1 MSTMLKFLQKYRGIL
16 RKFKPAY
23 VIYNVLKAGKLKNN
37 KALYQK
43 YGIEKSVFA
52 PISHKDIKFP
62 DNDMPWL
69 DKPEAK
75 ELLANHPQTK
85 TFHPSI
91 QNQFH
96 QWIDK
101 GYIILENYFSKKQI
115 DETYAEVEML
125 FKQQIIEYNY
135 TGGRIMDA
143 FRQSAKVN
151 AMMRD
156 KELLRLISFLLG
168 KETDLFQ
175 TINFFEGS
183 EQNPHSDF
191 IHMSTEP
198 KGYLVGVWVALEDID
213 TDAGPVYYYPG
224 SHRLPYVFNE
234 DFETGNTALWLGE
247 NNYTN
252 YEIKIQELIK
262 LHKLQPVEF
271 TAKKGDVL
279 IWHANLIHGGKKI
292 NRKGATRKSLV
303 GHYFSKGVLC
313 YHEIT
318 ERPAIIE

>member
-1 MSTMLKFLQKYRGIL
+1 MNKLIQKYRGIF
-16 RKFKPAY
+16 RKFKPSY
-23 VIYNVLKAGKLKNN
+23 VLYNLWKINKLKHN
-37 KALYQK
+37 KILYKK
-43 YGIEKSVFA
+43 YGIDKS
-52 PISHKDIKFP
+52 IYSSLSHKDIKIP
-62 DNDMPWL
+62 ATEIPWL
-69 DKPEAK
+69 DKYDAK
-75 ELLANHPQTK
+75 EKLAEHPATS
-85 TFHPSI
+85 TFPESI

-101 GYIILENYFSKKQI
+101 GYIVLEKYFSEQQV
-115 DETYAEVEML
+115 DETYKEVESL
-125 FKQQIIEYNY
+125 FKQQKIDYNY

-143 FRQSAKVN
+143 FRYSEKVN
-151 AMMRD
+151 IMMRD

-183 EQNPHSDF
+183 QQNPHSDF

-234 DFETGNTALWLGE
+234 DFETGNTSLWLGA

-252 YEIKIQELIK
+252 YEIKIQQLIK
-262 LHKLQPVEF
+262 EHNLQPVEF

>member
-1 MSTMLKFLQKYRGIL
+1 MSKLIQKYRGIL

-23 VIYNVLKAGKLKNN
+23 VLYNLSQTEKLKKN
-37 KALYQK
+37 KALYEK
-43 YGIEKSVFA
+43 YGIDKS
-52 PISHKDIKFP
+52 IYGSLSHKDIKIP
-62 DNDMPWL
+62 DSEMPWL
-69 DKPEAK
+69 DKADAK
-75 ELLANHPQTK
+75 EQLVKHPDTK
-85 TFHPSI
+85 TFPDSI
-91 QNQFH
+91 QNQFN
-96 QWIDK
+96 QWVDN
-101 GYIILENYFSKKQI
+101 GYVLLENYFSEKQI
-115 DETYAEVEML
+115 DETYAEVESL
-125 FKQQIIEYNY
+125 FKQQIIDYNY

-143 FRQSAKVN
+143 FRKSAKVN

-156 KELLRLISFLLG
+156 KELVRLISFLLG

-175 TINFFEGS
+175 TIIFFEGS
-183 EQNPHSDF
+183 QQNPHSDF

-198 KGYLVGVWVALEDID
+198 KGYLVGVWIALEDID

-224 SHRLPYVFNE
+224 SHRLPYIFNE
-234 DFETGNTALWLGE
+234 DFETGNTSLWLGDL
-247 NNYTN
+247 NYTT

-262 LHKLQPVEF
+262 EHNLQPVEF

>member
-1 MSTMLKFLQKYRGIL
+1 MIKFIQKYKGIL

-23 VIYNVLKAGKLKNN
+23 VLYNLFQRDKLLKN
-37 KALYQK
+37 KSLYKK
-43 YGIEKSVFA
+43 YGIKKSIYGS
-52 PISHKDIKFP
+52 ISHKDIKIT
-62 DNDMPWL
+62 DSEIPWL
-69 DKPEAK
+69 DRPNAK
-75 ELLANHPQTK
+75 ELLARNEEK
-85 TFHPSI
+85 NTFTIAI
-91 QNQFH
+91 QKQFE
-96 QWIDK
+96 QWIDD
-101 GYIILENYFSKKQI
+101 GYIVLEKFFSEKQI
-115 DETYAEVEML
+115 DETCAEIELL
-125 FKQQIIEYNY
+125 FKQQIIDYNY

-143 FRQSAKVN
+143 FRKSNKVN
-151 AMMRD
+151 EMMRD

-183 EQNPHSDF
+183 QQNPHSDF
-191 IHMSTEP
+191 IHMTTEP

-213 TDAGPVYYYPG
+213 TDAGPVYYYPR
-224 SHRLPYVFNE
+224 SHRLPYIFNE
-234 DFETGNTALWLGE
+234 DFESGNTALWLGKL
-247 NNYTN
+247 NYTN
-252 YEIKIQELIK
+252 YEIKIQDLIK
-262 LHKLQPVEF
+262 EHNLKPVEF

-318 ERPAIIE
+318 ERPAIIY

>member
-1 MSTMLKFLQKYRGIL
+1 MLNFLQKYRGIL

-23 VIYNVLKAGKLKNN
+23 VLYNLTQLDKLKNN
-37 KALYQK
+37 KPLYKK
-43 YGIEKSVFA
+43 YGIDKSIYS
-52 PISHKDIKFP
+52 PLSHKDIKIP
-62 DNDMPWL
+62 DTDIPWL
-69 DKPEAK
+69 DKPNAK
-75 ELLANHPQTK
+75 ELLELNAQTK
-85 TFHPSI
+85 TFSESI
-91 QNQFH
+91 QLQFY
-96 QWIDK
+96 QWIDS
-101 GYIILENYFSKKQI
+101 GYLLLKSYFSEQQI
-115 DETYAEVEML
+115 DDTYKEVESL
-125 FKQQIIEYNY
+125 FKQQIISYNY

-143 FRQSAKVN
+143 FKHSQKVN

-156 KELLRLISFLLG
+156 KELLRLITFLLG

-175 TINFFEGS
+175 TINFFKGS
-183 EQNPHSDF
+183 QQNPHSDF

-198 KGYLVGVWVALEDID
+198 KGYLVGVWIALEDID

-234 DFETGNTALWLGE
+234 DFETGNTRLWLGDL
-247 NNYTN
+247 NYTN

-262 LHKLQPVEF
+262 KHNLKPVEF
-271 TAKKGDVL
+271 IAKKGDVL

-292 NRKGATRKSLV
+292 NREGATRKSLV

-318 ERPAIIE
+318 QRPAIIK

>member
-1 MSTMLKFLQKYRGIL
+1 MNKLLQKYRGIL

-23 VIYNVLKAGKLKNN
+23 VLYNLTKSAKLKANEEHYK
-37 KALYQK
+37 K
-43 YGIEKSVFA
+43 YGIEKS
-52 PISHKDIKFP
+52 IYSSLSHKDIKLP
-62 DNDMPWL
+62 DIEMPWL
-69 DKPEAK
+69 DKPDAK
-75 ELLANHPQTK
+75 ELLKSNSDTK
-85 TFHPSI
+85 TFPETI
-91 QNQFH
+91 QSQFD
-96 QWIDK
+96 QWVDN
-101 GYIILENYFSKKQI
+101 GYVLLRNYFTEQQI
-115 DETYAEVEML
+115 DDTYKEVESL
-125 FKQQIIEYNY
+125 FKQQTIDFNY

-143 FRQSAKVN
+143 FRYSQKVN
-151 AMMRD
+151 NMMRD

-168 KETDLFQ
+168 RETDLFQ
-175 TINFFEGS
+175 TINFFIGS
-183 EQNPHSDF
+183 QQNPHSDF

-198 KGYLVGVWVALEDID
+198 KGYLVGVWIALEDID

-234 DFETGNTALWLGE
+234 DFETGNSSLWLGDL
-247 NNYTN
+247 NYTN

-262 LHKLQPVEF
+262 EHNLQAVEF

-292 NRKGATRKSLV
+292 NREGATRKSLV

>member
-1 MSTMLKFLQKYRGIL
+1 MSNLLQKYRGIL

-23 VIYNVLKAGKLKNN
+23 VLYNLSQSDKLKNN
-37 KALYQK
+37 KALYEK
-43 YGIEKSVFA
+43 YGIDKSIYS
-52 PISHKDIKFP
+52 PLSHKDIKIP
-62 DNDMPWL
+62 DTDMPWL
-69 DKPEAK
+69 DKPNAK
-75 ELLANHPQTK
+75 ELLELNTQTK
-85 TFHPSI
+85 TFPESI
-91 QNQFH
+91 QFQFH
-96 QWIDK
+96 QWIDS
-101 GYIILENYFSKKQI
+101 GYVLLKNYFSEQQI
-115 DETYAEVEML
+115 DDTYKEVESL
-125 FKQQIIEYNY
+125 FKQQTIDYNY

-143 FRQSAKVN
+143 FRHSEKVN

-175 TINFFEGS
+175 TINFFQGS
-183 EQNPHSDF
+183 QQNPHSDF

-198 KGYLVGVWVALEDID
+198 KGYLVGVWIALEDID

-234 DFETGNTALWLGE
+234 DFETGNTSLWLGDL
-247 NNYTN
+247 NYTN
-252 YEIKIQELIK
+252 YELKIQELIK
-262 LHKLQPVEF
+262 EHNIQPVEF

-292 NRKGATRKSLV
+292 NRHGATRKSLV